1 MEVLEESLPQFPECH
16 HDRWRPMNAL
26 MVSEKLTVLAVL
38 VKMGT
43 AQGTVSSVLDVVMWI
58 FTNRML
64 VDWAIL
70 DFVILFSA

>member
-1 MEVLEESLPQFPECH
+1 
-16 HDRWRPMNAL
+16 MNAL

-58 FTNRML
+58 FTNGML
-64 VDWAIL
+64 VDGAIL
-70 DFVILFSA
+70 NFVILLSA